1 MNYAQTGRQI
11 VGADE
16 LRRIILAG
24 REGMY
29 AAAEKEIDE
38 IRRIL
43 GLSREDVAEFLEF
56 LKHDEARGR
65 LTVLQHAQRGLD
77 TSAMLWSS
85 LIAFLGERY
94 ASSVDLGWRLGLDA
108 ANEFA
113 KALGERFVSQPRDMV
128 TILRQTVIPFADNHT
143 MTIENRL
150 RGELVRGIMN
160 NDSVSTIAQRLIGAG
175 LDTEG
180 TPWRTA
186 TARAEATVRNEAS
199 RAYHAALREKFDREP
214 WIEGYQFE
222 TFPEGPWPCSRCA
235 PLHGRVWKKD
245 DPELM
250 MPPLHVNCRCQL
262 LPVTVQYGAYKL

>member
-1 MNYAQTGRQI
+1 

-56 LKHDEARGR
+56 LKRDEARGR

-94 ASSVDLGWRLGLDA
+94 ASSVDLGWRLGLDT

-143 MTIENRL
+143 MAIENRL

-214 WIEGYQFE
+214 WIDGYQWE

-245 DPELM
+245 DPELV
-250 MPPLHVNCRCQL
+250 MPPQHPRCRCVL